1 MYKGI
6 TLLETLIVL
15 FILSLT
21 LAFAL
26 PNGRKMIPNIFSK
39 KSNNGFIFSYVIFKR
54 GRKTHRRFGLFW
66 PIKIGQINVGVSP
79 LK

>member
-6 TLLETLIVL
+6 TLLETLIAL

-26 PNGRKMIPNIFSK
+26 PNGRKTIRNILLK
-39 KSNNGFIFSYVIFKR
+39 KSNNGFIFSYVISKR
-54 GRKTHRRFGLFW
+54 GQKTHRQFGLF
-66 PIKIGQINVGVSP
+66 
-79 LK
+79 

>member
-15 FILSLT
+15 FILSVT

-26 PNGRKMIPNIFSK
+26 PKWQKNDPNIFSK

-54 GRKTHRRFGLFW
+54 GQKIHRQFGLFW
-66 PIKIGQINVGVSP
+66 PIKIERINVGVLL